1 MNEAIS
7 TNHAPAALGPYSQ
20 AIRANGVIY
29 VSGQLGI
36 NPPTG
41 ELVEEDIRAQTR
53 QALTNIQAILKE
65 AGTDLS
71 AVVKTTVLLRDI
83 ADFTAMNEVYAEFFT
98 QPYPARAAFQ
108 VAALPKNAMVEIECI
123 AVP

>member
-20 AIRANGVIY
+20 AIRANGTIY

-36 NPPTG
+36 DPPTG
-41 ELVEEDIRAQTR
+41 ELAEDDICTQTR